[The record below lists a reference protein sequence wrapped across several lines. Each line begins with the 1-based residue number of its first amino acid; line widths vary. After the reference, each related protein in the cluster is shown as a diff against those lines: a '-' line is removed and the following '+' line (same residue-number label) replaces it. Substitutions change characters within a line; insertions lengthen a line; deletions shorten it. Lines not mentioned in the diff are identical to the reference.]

1 MIIGFK
7 VMKNNN
13 INNKN
18 ANNLSTDDLNKN
30 HVYCYKCYKKLIP
43 DKDNYLYCKE
53 HSSINNS
60 ILIYSEKYKRW
71 LTTRNKY
78 LKQYKSA
85 AETAYENR
93 INKRQ
98 NIILNRINYI
108 NELNKKFDQNFIYE
122 DYETNSYGYIFN
134 IKCSLCN
141 NIFSLRYDHFIEN
154 IEKSLNENNNSLNII
169 CSKCFHDKGNKLAAQ
184 IKSGPGICSICG
196 KYTIKRDSA
205 CRCSDCIGKI
215 SRKDRENNQKAGLCK
230 YCGKWNNIRNNV
242 GLGKECGCSDKMYKE
257 RGMNT
262 KFCEICNKYTLHN
275 EGKCLTCFPNAK
287 PGTAISFITK
297 NNVRFYKG
305 IEVNE
310 FAWKILNNELNIKD
324 YHNINIRFGR
334 VCYGTEDIITSEKLL
349 KVSKFEIK
357 DNVPYFYDKSVND
370 YIPWEDYKKKFII
383 QSKYVDIKNIL
394 PEFKLYST
402 FRTQDSN
409 SWSGGSK
416 QAFEQSLVDDSILWF
431 VYIKFYLDTQ
441 NNSKP
446 LVCGKSGSLLVNS
459 NGSDLSF
466 STDINDGPA
475 RRFLAENQLQWDKTK
490 VAILSCSSEKEAYE
504 LERKYLEKLN
514 LFGS

>member
-1 MIIGFK
+1 ME
-7 VMKNNN
+7 NNN
-13 INNKN
+13 NNNSLSIN
-18 ANNLSTDDLNKN
+18 DLNKDC
-30 HVYCYKCYKKLIP
+30 VYCYKCYKKLIP
-43 DKDNYLYCKE
+43 DNDNYLYCKE
-53 HSSINNS
+53 HASINNS
-60 ILIYSEKYKRW
+60 ILIYSEKYKIW
-71 LTTRNKY
+71 LTTINKN
-78 LKQYKSA
+78 LKQCKSA

-93 INKRQ
+93 INRRQ

-122 DYETNSYGYIFN
+122 GYNDNSYGYISN

-154 IEKSLNENNNSLNII
+154 IEKPSSENNNSLNII
-169 CSKCFHDKGNKLAAQ
+169 CSKYSHDKGNKLAAQ
-184 IKSGPGICSICG
+184 IKSGPGKCSICG
-196 KYTIKRDSA
+196 KYTPRRDSA
-205 CRCSDCIGKI
+205 CRCLNCIGKI

-262 KFCEICNKYTLHN
+262 KFCKICNKYTLHN

-297 NNVRFYKG
+297 DNVRLYKG
-305 IEVNE
+305 IEINDFVQ
-310 FAWKILNNELNIKD
+310 KILNHELNIND
-324 YHNINIRFGR
+324 YPYINIRFGR

-349 KVSKFEIK
+349 KISKFEIK
-357 DNVPYFYDKSVND
+357 DNVPYFYDRSVNN
-370 YIPWEDYKKKFII
+370 YVPWEDYKKKFII
-383 QSKYVDIKNIL
+383 QSNKYININNIL
-394 PEFKLYST
+394 PEFKLYPT
-402 FRTQDSN
+402 FRTQDSED
-409 SWSGGSK
+409 WSGGTK
-416 QAFEQSLVDDSILWF
+416 QAFEQSLIDDNITWF
-431 VYIKFYLDTQ
+431 VYIKFYLDAK
-441 NNSKP
+441 NNPKP

-475 RRFLAENQLQWDKTK
+475 RRFLAENNGKYLWDKTK
-490 VAILSCSSEKEAYE
+490 VAILPCSFEKEAYE
-504 LERKYLEKLN
+504 LENKYLSLLH